1 VLTAT
6 DANTGRVDR
15 AKAQV
20 DGGRITVKIGDTTVT
35 FLTAKVGGHISVN
48 GAGRVGIA
56 LPQLASDAAQIPEK
70 ISPLFKPPAKF
81 AGNFGDYRSP
91 LIFNDGTAVKTPTD
105 WPRRSREI
113 IATWE
118 GLIGTWPALI
128 EKPRV
133 QYLSSNRR
141 ENFTQHRVSVEI
153 APDRQ
158 TVDGYILIPDGK
170 GPFPAVLV
178 VYYDAETGVGSGKE
192 LRDFALQLT
201 RRGFVTMSIGTPEF
215 CSLKAPYKP
224 LCETQFQ
231 PLSALAY
238 VAANC
243 HTALA
248 STKRVD
254 PQRIGVMGHS
264 YGGKWAM
271 FASCLYEKFAC
282 AAWSDPGIVFD
293 EKRPNVNYWEPW
305 YLGYESD
312 RQRQRGVPSQAK
324 PRTGAYRDLVRDRR
338 DLHELHALMAP
349 RPFLVSGG
357 SEDTA
362 ERWKALNHTIAVN
375 RLLGHENKVAMANRK
390 GHAPTPE
397 SNEQIYVFF
406 ETFLKEV
413 N

>member
-1 VLTAT
+1 M
-6 DANTGRVDR
+6 
-15 AKAQV
+15 
-20 DGGRITVKIGDTTVT
+20 
-35 FLTAKVGGHISVN
+35 
-48 GAGRVGIA
+48 
-56 LPQLASDAAQIPEK
+56 
-70 ISPLFKPPAKF
+70 
-81 AGNFGDYRSP
+81 
-91 LIFNDGTAVKTPTD
+91 KTNAD
-105 WPRRSREI
+105 WSRRRREI

-118 GLIGTWPALI
+118 GFIGSWPPLI
-128 EKPRV
+128 EKPGVR
-133 QYLSSNRR
+133 YLSKERR

-158 TVDGYILIPDGK
+158 TVDGYVLIPDGK

-178 VYYDAETGVGSGKE
+178 VYYDAETGVGLGKE
-192 LRDFALQLT
+192 LRDFAVQLT

-248 STKRVD
+248 GLEQVD
-254 PQRIGVMGHS
+254 QERIGVMGHS

-282 AAWSDPGIVFD
+282 SVWSDPGIVFD
-293 EKRPNVNYWEPW
+293 EARANVNYWEPW
-305 YLGYESD
+305 YLGYESHQ
-312 RQRQRGVPSQAK
+312 QRQRGIPSETK
-324 PRTGAYRDLVRDRR
+324 HRTGAYKDLVRDGH

-357 SEDTA
+357 SEDTP

-375 RLLGHENKVAMANRK
+375 KLLGYDDRVAMANRK
-390 GHAPTPE
+390 GHSPTAE
-397 SNEQIYVFF
+397 SNEQIYAFF
-406 ETFLKEV
+406 EFFLKAS